1 MLLLISS
8 IKNEAL
14 EITFTAL
21 KALYILSTMENI
33 AGSIE
38 DFNGMDKLLLCLK
51 SKSSM
56 DEIQRLA
63 AKIIYNYYSGTVLP
77 LFTLGNLS

>member
-1 MLLLISS
+1 M
-8 IKNEAL
+8 KNEVL

-33 AGSIE
+33 AGNIE
-38 DFNGMDKLLLCLK
+38 DFNGIDKLLLCLK
-51 SKSSM
+51 SKSSI

-63 AKIIYNYYSGTVLP
+63 AKIIYNYYSAIVLP
-77 LFTLGNLS
+77 SFTLGNLS